1 MGRFDSIGANFQIG
15 ADLGAASPDWGR
27 TQHETA
33 RDLSEGPFLIGRI
46 RRPWPS
52 ATCIMANLGYIG
64 LGAMGG
70 RMAERLLTKG
80 HTVTGHNRTKSK
92 AQWLLDKGMKWGA
105 SPREV
110 ALAAD
115 VVFVMVTDSSALE
128 GVAEGPDGF
137 LAGLSPGKIVV
148 EMSTVSPA
156 VSRTIADKARARGAD
171 MVDSPVSGSILTLEQ
186 GKLTMMV
193 GGHAGTYEKVKP
205 LLLDIG
211 PKATHVGG
219 NGLALSMKIAL
230 NLAITT
236 QLLAFS
242 EGILLAEKAGI
253 DRKTAV
259 EVYTSSALA
268 SPMLQY
274 RGPFVLDMPEEA
286 WFDMRMMQ
294 KDTTLALDLGR
305 LLGVPLPTT
314 AVANEILTAARGL
327 GLEQKDCAA
336 VFNVLAMLSGVSA

>member
-1 MGRFDSIGANFQIG
+1 
-15 ADLGAASPDWGR
+15 
-27 TQHETA
+27 
-33 RDLSEGPFLIGRI
+33 
-46 RRPWPS
+46 
-52 ATCIMANLGYIG
+52 MANLGYIG

-70 RMAERLLTKG
+70 RMADRLLSKG

-92 AQWLLDKGMKWGA
+92 AQWLLDKGMQWGN

-110 ALAAD
+110 AQAAD

-137 LAGLSPGKIVV
+137 LAGLGPGKIVV

-156 VSRTIADKARARGAD
+156 VSRAIAEKARARGAD
-171 MVDSPVSGSILTLEQ
+171 MVDAPVSGSISTLEQ

-193 GGHAGTYEKVKP
+193 GGAEQTYERVKP

-211 PKATHVGG
+211 PKATRVGG

-236 QLLAFS
+236 QLLAYS

-259 EVYTSSALA
+259 EVYTGSVLA
-268 SPMLQY
+268 SPLLQY
-274 RGPFVLDMPEEA
+274 RGPFVLNMPEEA
-286 WFDMRMMQ
+286 WFNIKMMQ
-294 KDTTLALDLGR
+294 KDTALALDLGR
-305 LLGVPLPTT
+305 QLGVAMPTT
-314 AVANEILTAARGL
+314 AVANEFLTAARGL
-327 GLEQKDCAA
+327 GLEEKDCAA
-336 VFNVLAMLSGVSA
+336 VFTVLAKLSGVPA